1 MESEK
6 QPIAHLF
13 EDVAI
18 YKTEDIENLIDN
30 LTEEQAKFMLIRAVQ
45 MAYRHG
51 LYSLT
56 EAEIVS
62 KSLRVS
68 K

>member
-1 MESEK
+1 METEK

-30 LTEEQAKFMLIRAVQ
+30 LTEEQAKFMLIRSVQ
-45 MAYRHG
+45 MATRKV
-51 LYSLT
+51 LDS
-56 EAEIVS
+56 I
-62 KSLRVS
+62 
-68 K
+68 